1 MASLFLSSLAGIL
14 AFFIESISAVVIDAT
29 CVEHYSLEIIW
40 QVKQIPTFDKIF
52 EFGVY

>member
-1 MASLFLSSLAGIL
+1 MASLFLSSPAGIL

-29 CVEHYSLEIIW
+29 WVEHYSLEIIW